1 MRKVLLWTTAAVAA
15 TPALGQDQPVVLDP
29 LVLGSALRDERA
41 ILDTPVAAS
50 VREGEALEQQQ
61 ANDFEE
67 LIGDV
72 PGVTI
77 DGGPRGIAQEPNI
90 RGFRDEQIVLRFDGG
105 RFTFNQAHRGRF
117 FIDPD
122 IVRRVEVV
130 RGGGSTLF
138 GSGALGGVISVETK
152 DPDDLLEAGKDAGA
166 RLRFGYSSNG
176 DVRQGSATFYGRT
189 DQVDFLGFFGAR
201 DFNEDLEDGDGN
213 DIRDSQLEVRN
224 GLLKFG
230 FEPTNDQRFE
240 LSLSQYEDDG
250 TTPPNANAASTGT
263 NAVNREA
270 EVTTTRLSWDYAPE
284 GSDIVDLSVLLYAN
298 TLEITEDR
306 EADGREDNTEYDTI
320 GLEIVNRSFFDLGLP
335 TTLVYGVEL
344 LRDTQEGTRNGA
356 DREQFPD
363 AEATTTGVFAEAT
376 IALTDQ
382 LELIPGVRF
391 DTYTRDPDGDGLE
404 DVDENFLSPRLG
416 VSYRP
421 NQNWQIFG
429 NLSRAFRAPSL
440 TELYNDGVHF
450 AANSFPLGPGQTFS
464 GINRFVPNPDLE
476 PETSTQL
483 EIGARFSDVG
493 VWRADDSLRFSAN
506 AYYAD
511 VDDYI
516 NQQVTFIDF
525 TTGTPGPGGV
535 VFDGTTTSENIDARL
550 WGLEAEM
557 DYDAGLWFAGLGL
570 TVPRG
575 ETADGDPLGSI
586 PQDRLTAEFG
596 LRPLTGLEVGAQA
609 TFAAERNDLPEDA
622 PPADAYE
629 ILDLFATWTP
639 DDAGFEG
646 ITVRAGIDNVFD
658 ETYQIYPNGLSQP
671 GRTFKISTSFQF

>member
-1 MRKVLLWTTAAVAA
+1 M
-15 TPALGQDQPVVLDP
+15 
-29 LVLGSALRDERA
+29 
-41 ILDTPVAAS
+41 
-50 VREGEALEQQQ
+50 
-61 ANDFEE
+61 
-67 LIGDV
+67 

-152 DPDDLLEAGKDAGA
+152 DPNDLLEAGKDAGA

-263 NAVNREA
+263 NAVDREA

-306 EADGREDNTEYDTI
+306 EADGREDNTEYDTL

-404 DVDENFLSPRLG
+404 DVDEDFLSPRLG

-450 AANSFPLGPGQTFS
+450 ASESDTLGPGRTFS

-483 EIGARFSDVG
+483 EIGARFSDIG
-493 VWRADDSLRFSAN
+493 VWRADDSLRFSVN

-511 VDDYI
+511 VEDYI
-516 NQQVTFIDF
+516 DQQITFIDF